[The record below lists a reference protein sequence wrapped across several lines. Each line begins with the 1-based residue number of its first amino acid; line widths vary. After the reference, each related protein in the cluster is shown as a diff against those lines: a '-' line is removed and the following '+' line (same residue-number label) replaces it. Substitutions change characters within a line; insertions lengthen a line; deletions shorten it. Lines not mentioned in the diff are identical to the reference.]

1 MSSPPSSTCDLWAFS
16 LHYYARP
23 GVSDLCLRLQDEHGA
38 NVNLVLWALWLGF
51 RGQLLDVAQL
61 AHAQRKVHSWD
72 QHYVLPLRQLR
83 RRLKVEF
90 GTSDDAI
97 EAVRAQ
103 IKQAELLAEKH
114 LQQLL
119 ETVPGSLEQGAVASA
134 QIMANNL
141 RVYLRTLA
149 VSESLVDS
157 LLELIIN

>member
-1 MSSPPSSTCDLWAFS
+1 MSSTLSSTCDLWAFS

-90 GTSDDAI
+90 STSDDAI

-157 LLELIIN
+157 LLKLIIN